1 MSTEYK
7 CIPFEL
13 DYYESAPQQFI
24 YERILECS
32 PDELFDI
39 FEDEH
44 SWPVW
49 GTGIAKVDWTSPKPI
64 KLALHVLS
72 RSKEAGM
79 EVYETFIAWERGKH
93 MAFCFTG
100 TTQEVWT
107 SFGENYLVKDLGDGK
122 CHLTWTVAYTPCSVF
137 KMIHPLVKPMMK
149 FWLGMLANNLGKYVK
164 RKKLAGNA

>member
-1 MSTEYK
+1 MTTEYK

-13 DYYESAPQQFI
+13 DYYESAPQKFV
-24 YERILECS
+24 YERTIECS

-49 GTGIAKVDWTSPKPI
+49 GTGIAKVDWTSPKPY
-64 KLALHVLS
+64 KVGTTRTVTFHGG
-72 RSKEAGM
+72 GM
-79 EVYETFIAWERGKH
+79 EVYETFIAWDRGKH

-107 SFGENYLVKDLGDGK
+107 SFGENYVVKDLGDGK
-122 CHLTWTVAYTPCSVF
+122 CHLTWTIAYTPCSVF
-137 KMIHPLVKPMMK
+137 KMIHPLVKPIMR

-164 RKKLAGNA
+164 RKKLN

>member
-13 DYYESAPQQFI
+13 DYYESAPQRFV
-24 YERILECS
+24 YERTIECS

-49 GTGIAKVDWTSPKPI
+49 GTGIAKVDWTSPKPY
-64 KLALHVLS
+64 KVGTT
-72 RSKEAGM
+72 RTVTFQGGGM

-122 CHLTWTVAYTPCSVF
+122 CHLTWMVAYTPCSVF
-137 KMIHPLVKPMMK
+137 KMIHPLVKPVMK

-164 RKKLAGNA
+164 RKKLAGS

>member
-1 MSTEYK
+1 MTTEYK

-13 DYYESAPQQFI
+13 DYYASAPQQFI
-24 YERILECS
+24 YERTLECS

-49 GTGIAKVDWTSPKPI
+49 GTGIAKVDWTSPKPYQ
-64 KLALHVLS
+64 VGTT
-72 RSKEAGM
+72 RTVTFQGGGM

-107 SFGENYLVKDLGDGK
+107 SFGENYEVKDLGDGR
-122 CHLTWTVAYTPCSVF
+122 CQLTWTVAYTPCSVF
-137 KMIHPLVKPMMK
+137 KMIHPLVKPMMR

-164 RKKLAGNA
+164 RKKLT

>member
-1 MSTEYK
+1 MTTEYK
-7 CIPFEL
+7 CVPFEL
-13 DYYESAPQQFI
+13 DYYATAPQQFI
-24 YERILECS
+24 YERTLECS

-49 GTGIAKVDWTSPKPI
+49 GTGIAKVDWTSPKPY
-64 KLALHVLS
+64 KVGTT
-72 RSKEAGM
+72 RTVTFQGGGM

-107 SFGENYLVKDLGDGK
+107 SFGENYVVKDLGDGE
-122 CHLTWTVAYTPCSVF
+122 CHLTWTIAYTPCSVF
-137 KMIHPLVKPMMK
+137 KMIHPLVKPVMR

-164 RKKLAGNA
+164 RKKLT

>member
-1 MSTEYK
+1 MIPAFE
-7 CIPFEL
+7 CVPFEL
-13 DYYESAPQQFI
+13 DYFESAPQKFVYVRTI
-24 YERILECS
+24 ECS

-39 FEDEH
+39 FEDPH

-49 GTGIAKVDWTSPKPI
+49 GTGIAKVDWTSPKPY
-64 KLALHVLS
+64 KVGTTRTVPFHGG
-72 RSKEAGM
+72 GM

-107 SFGENYLVKDLGDGK
+107 SFGENYVVKDLGDGK
-122 CHLTWTVAYTPCSVF
+122 CQLTWTIGYTPCGFF
-137 KMIHPLVKPMMK
+137 KTIHGLVRPMMG

-164 RKKLAGNA
+164 RKKLR